1 MIFQSNLLLRILQI
15 SLFFCLHLFLV
26 HSIILDVVGM
36 WHSLVA
42 RIVRDDEAAGS
53 NPVIPTISLNLRANH
68 FGLLFLFSP
77 ALDKKSRSTQLLLF
91 LFSGCLTMIF
101 DGTDFPDL
109 IFFIDHNDLRLIRLC
124 FSLLHKSICHDND
137 NIPWLNAARS
147 CAIQTDHP

>member
-15 SLFFCLHLFLV
+15 SLFFGLHLFLV

-53 NPVIPTISLNLRANH
+53 NPVIPTIFMSLRANLWVCS
-68 FGLLFLFSP
+68 FCFTRN
-77 ALDKKSRSTQLLLF
+77 KKSRSGMLLLF
-91 LFSGCLTMIF
+91 LPSGCLTMIF

-109 IFFIDHNDLRLIRLC
+109 IFFVDHNDLRLINLR

>member
-53 NPVIPTISLNLRANH
+53 NSVIPTIEITSRQLWLAAFFVRRFLFTSHKGKGDDFRLRRSVKMASSI
-68 FGLLFLFSP
+68 LLFS
-77 ALDKKSRSTQLLLF
+77 
-91 LFSGCLTMIF
+91 
-101 DGTDFPDL
+101 
-109 IFFIDHNDLRLIRLC
+109 
-124 FSLLHKSICHDND
+124 
-137 NIPWLNAARS
+137 
-147 CAIQTDHP
+147 